1 LPHVN
6 APKCRQEQVFA
17 RIAMEPVIGPPANSK
32 QNFQGTFT
40 LVTGK
45 KQFQLRRGGSTELGL
60 ALMIL
65 GIIALC
71 TVRTNN
77 PGAVILFGWIIVVSG
92 VVEAVEAFRARRSER
107 FFLHLIPAIAGV
119 PIGLLIA
126 AHPAAGPLTWMLLFA
141 SFFTVIGLF
150 RIISAFWL
158 KFSHW
163 EWTAF
168 DGLAA
173 LLLGS
178 LLWAAWPW
186 ENWFFGLAVGI
197 SLILRAWSSIM
208 FSLGPRSQPQPHLH
222 VPERHDEQPKSSHN
236 SYRIEATNLH

>member
-1 LPHVN
+1 LP
-6 APKCRQEQVFA
+6 
-17 RIAMEPVIGPPANSK
+17 
-32 QNFQGTFT
+32 

-45 KQFQLRRGGSTELGL
+45 KHFQLRRSGSSELGL

-65 GIIALC
+65 GIVALC
-71 TVRTNN
+71 TMRANN
-77 PGAVILFGWIIVVSG
+77 PGAVILFAWLIVVSG
-92 VVEAVEAFRARRSER
+92 LVEAVQAFRARRSDG

-168 DGLAA
+168 DGLVA

-186 ENWFFGLAVGI
+186 GNWFFGLAVGI

-208 FSLGPRSQPQPHLH
+208 FSLGLRSQPQPHLH
-222 VPERHDEQPKSSHN
+222 VPERNHAPPRTAPN
-236 SYRIEATNLH
+236 SPRIEATNLH

>member
-1 LPHVN
+1 
-6 APKCRQEQVFA
+6 
-17 RIAMEPVIGPPANSK
+17 VIEAPANSN
-32 QNFQGTFT
+32 QGFQKGFP

-45 KQFQLRRGGSTELGL
+45 KHFQLRSGSSELGL

-71 TVRTNN
+71 TMRANA

-92 VVEAVEAFRARRSER
+92 VVEAVEAFRARRSDR

-126 AHPAAGPLTWMLLFA
+126 AHPAADPLTWMVLFA

-150 RIISAFWL
+150 RIVSAFWL

-163 EWTAF
+163 GWTAF

-178 LLWAAWPW
+178 VLWAAWPW
-186 ENWFFGLAVGI
+186 GNWFFGLAVGI

-208 FSLGPRSQPQPHLH
+208 FSLGLRSQTQPHLH
-222 VPERHDEQPKSSHN
+222 VPERNHAQRRTAPN
-236 SYRIEATNLH
+236 SPRIEATNLR

>member
-1 LPHVN
+1 
-6 APKCRQEQVFA
+6 
-17 RIAMEPVIGPPANSK
+17 MGPVIKAPASSN
-32 QNFQGTFT
+32 QGFQKRFPLLTR
-40 LVTGK
+40 K
-45 KQFQLRRGGSTELGL
+45 KHFQLRSGTSGLGL

-65 GIIALC
+65 GVIALC
-71 TVRTNN
+71 TMRANN
-77 PGAVILFGWIIVVSG
+77 PGAVILFGWLVVVSG
-92 VVEAVEAFRARRSER
+92 LAEAAQAFRDRRSDR

-126 AHPAAGPLTWMLLFA
+126 AHPAADSLTWMVVFA

-150 RIISAFWL
+150 RTISAFWL

-173 LLLGS
+173 LLFGL

-186 ENWFFGLAVGI
+186 GNWFFGLAVGI
-197 SLILRAWSSIM
+197 SLILRAWSSFM
-208 FSLGPRSQPQPHLH
+208 FPLGLSSQPQPHLH
-222 VPERHDEQPKSSHN
+222 VPERNHAKTPTAPRSP
-236 SYRIEATNLH
+236 RIEATNLR